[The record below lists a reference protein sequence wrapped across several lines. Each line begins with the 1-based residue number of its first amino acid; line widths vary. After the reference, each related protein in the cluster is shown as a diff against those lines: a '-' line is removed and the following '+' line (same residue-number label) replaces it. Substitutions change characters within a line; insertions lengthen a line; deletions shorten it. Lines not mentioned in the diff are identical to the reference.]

1 MKVGHT
7 RVDSTRVPRA
17 KTLEALGNEY
27 GQNSLPQMGRL
38 KAGGYQHVVALSTNR
53 PGEWQESSRMPTS
66 DDLKNT
72 NFQSMV

>member
-38 KAGGYQHVVALSTNR
+38 KVGGYQNVVALSTNR
-53 PGEWQESSRMPTS
+53 PGE
-66 DDLKNT
+66 
-72 NFQSMV
+72 